1 MTTRFVPAPP
11 RRRRPGAVQRA
22 APRAGQGR
30 RRAGRRPGV
39 LVGRRRAGP
48 RQLPR
53 LLHDDAARAGLVVR
67 RVLAGAR
74 AGRRDR
80 PGRRR
85 WPTAPAVRIDP
96 APTGPPSDRADRA
109 RRRSTPRPPTIAAG
123 HRRSA
128 THFGARSGDKGGNAN
143 VGIWARDDA
152 GYAWLRANLTPDV
165 VRRLH
170 PRGRRPRRH
179 GPRAAQP
186 AGAQLRARRLPRR
199 GRRQLDRVRPPGQGP
214 RRVPPQPDVRS
225 AARRQAVPVRVAASS
240 RESRPQ
246 GPALGGR

>member
-1 MTTRFVPAPP
+1 MTTRFAPAPQ
-11 RRRRPGAVQRA
+11 RRRRPGALQR
-22 APRAGQGR
+22 RAHGAGPGR

-48 RQLPR
+48 GQLPG

-85 WPTAPAVRIDP
+85 RRRHP
-96 APTGPPSDRADRA
+96 GPHRRRPRPA
-109 RRRSTPRPPTIAAG
+109 RRRPSRSSRSTIDVAPADIAPG
-123 HRRSA
+123 
-128 THFGARSGDKGGNAN
+128 TVLGEHFGARSGDKGGNAN

-165 VRRLH
+165 DPPPD
-170 PRGRRPRRH
+170 PRGRRPRGHR
-179 GPRAAQP
+179 PRAAQP
-186 AGAQLRARRLPRR
+186 AGAQHRARRLPRR
-199 GRRQLDRVRPPGQGP
+199 GRRQLDRLRPPGQGP
-214 RRVPPQPDVRS
+214 RRVPPQPPGAVTPSCPSEPARS
-225 AARRQAVPVRVAASS
+225 
-240 RESRPQ
+240 
-246 GPALGGR
+246 GRF